1 MSLPLVYITDTSI
14 FMPNDPVPSEE
25 MEEYLGYINNK
36 PSKSKKIVLRNN
48 GIKTRYYALTKEG
61 KATHTNAQMTALAVK
76 ALFRD
81 NPEKIKDVELL
92 SCGTSSPDQMMP
104 SHGVMVHGWL
114 PEAEA
119 IEVVSP
125 SGVCC
130 AGMHA
135 FKYAYMAV
143 RTGDV
148 HLAVATG
155 SERFSASLV
164 SHVFEEEAQKLKE
177 LHENPFIAFDKEFLR
192 WMLSDGAAAFLL
204 SDRPNDKGL
213 SLRVEWIEG
222 ASYAN
227 EMETC
232 MYMASEK
239 LPDGTLKS
247 YLDYSPEEI
256 ISKSILS
263 IKQDIALLSNNV
275 VPLGAKRIKEIF
287 DKKGLDASDIDY
299 FLPHMSSEFF
309 KSKIFEQIALY
320 GASIPYEKWF
330 VNLSTMGNV
339 GAGSVYLMVH
349 ELFHSGRLKKG
360 EKILLLVP
368 ESSRF
373 SYMYAMLTVC

>member
-1 MSLPLVYITDTSI
+1 MSLPPVYITDTSI

-25 MEEYLGYINNK
+25 MEEYLGYINDK

-61 KATHTNAQMTALAVK
+61 RATHTNAQMAALAVK
-76 ALFRD
+76 ALFKD

-114 PEAEA
+114 PETEA

-135 FKYAYMAV
+135 FKYAFMAV

-177 LHENPFIAFDKEFLR
+177 LNENPFIAFDKEFLR

-204 SDRPNDKGL
+204 SDQPN
-213 SLRVEWIEG
+213 
-222 ASYAN
+222 
-227 EMETC
+227 
-232 MYMASEK
+232 
-239 LPDGTLKS
+239 
-247 YLDYSPEEI
+247 
-256 ISKSILS
+256 SIR
-263 IKQDIALLSNNV
+263 AE
-275 VPLGAKRIKEIF
+275 P
-287 DKKGLDASDIDY
+287 
-299 FLPHMSSEFF
+299 P
-309 KSKIFEQIALY
+309 
-320 GASIPYEKWF
+320 
-330 VNLSTMGNV
+330 
-339 GAGSVYLMVH
+339 
-349 ELFHSGRLKKG
+349 GRMDRGGQL
-360 EKILLLVP
+360 
-368 ESSRF
+368 
-373 SYMYAMLTVC
+373 C